1 MTGITASLTGRAR
14 RRTVTTA
21 RRGCVA
27 SALAAFA
34 LLGLPQAGHTQQ
46 LLPDSRTWLPASW
59 NENLRFAIDLSTR
72 QLYSSATES
81 WHQVDFI
88 GTDLHKVFTGKSGD
102 IGTLTLQGYFTR
114 IEDEEIRPGAFDS
127 EWTYVYRIFNYNHS
141 LLPRGRMNFK
151 IGHFEI
157 PVGLEHT
164 VDTNG
169 TLRDYTHGRNI
180 GVKADWGV
188 SLNGI
193 LDGAEYEVSLTRG
206 SGNSW
211 ETNGDPY
218 IAAARIGTPSYRNL
232 VLGVSAMTG
241 DIYIHNSDGQTVE
254 RQRVG
259 VDLQWFLMQYGIFG
273 ELSIGEEDG
282 QNISTGL
289 IELNRTANSGAWMA
303 YAQYVYSTLDP
314 VDRPREDA
322 STVHVGAKWDLTRW
336 DLSLQLSR
344 DLDSYDGISEKN
356 VYVAQARFRF

>member
-1 MTGITASLTGRAR
+1 MSQRSYIALGIAVCTLPG
-14 RRTVTTA
+14 V
-21 RRGCVA
+21 
-27 SALAAFA
+27 
-34 LLGLPQAGHTQQ
+34 PQAGNAEP
-46 LLPDSRTWLPASW
+46 LLPDSRSLFPVEWSD
-59 NENLRFAIDLSTR
+59 NLRFAIDLSTR
-72 QLYSSATES
+72 QLYNSATED

-88 GTDLHKVFTGKSGD
+88 GTDLHKVFTGDSGD

-114 IEDEEIRPGAFDS
+114 IEDEEIRPGFFDG
-127 EWTYVYRIFNYNHS
+127 EWTFVYRIFNYNHV
-141 LLPRGRMNFK
+141 LLPRGRMNFR

-164 VDTNG
+164 IDTNG

-180 GVKADWGV
+180 GLKADWGA

-193 LDGAEYEVSLTRG
+193 LNGAEYEVSLTRG
-206 SGNSW
+206 SGNTW

-232 VLGVSAMTG
+232 VWGVSAMTG
-241 DIYIHNSDGQTVE
+241 DVYIHNTDGQTVE
-254 RQRVG
+254 RQRVA
-259 VDLQWFLMQYGIFG
+259 VDLQWFIMQYGIFG
-273 ELSIGEEDG
+273 ELSIGEENG
-282 QNISTGL
+282 QDTSTGL
-289 IELNRTANSGAWMA
+289 IELNRTANSGTWMA

-314 VDRPREDA
+314 DVRPREDA

-344 DLDSYDGISEKN
+344 DLDSYDGNSEKN